1 MPAVTKTGIQ
11 SFCLTVRIGEKMQ
24 RLEGK
29 KAIITGASAGIG
41 KASALLFAREGA
53 SVGLIDIDE
62 VQGEAVTEE
71 IKNSGGDA
79 LFCRAD
85 VSQSAEQGRAIET
98 IAEKLGGIDILYN
111 NAGGATPQDDH
122 ILNMPL
128 EEFDYAVGLN
138 LFGPLVGCRMVIPY
152 MEKRGGGSIINTASI
167 RAMIGTPGADGYT
180 AAKGGIVSLTR
191 ALALQCASKGIRVN
205 AIAPGAVM
213 TKRVRALMDQGND
226 SGPTEKMI
234 QRHLLGLGKPGDVAS
249 VALFFASD
257 DSRWVTGQ
265 ILPVDGGASAN

>member
-1 MPAVTKTGIQ
+1 
-11 SFCLTVRIGEKMQ
+11 MQ

-29 KAIITGASAGIG
+29 KTIITGASAGIG

-71 IKNSGGDA
+71 IRNSGGDA

-85 VSQSAEQGRAIET
+85 VSQSTEQGRAIET
-98 IAEKLGGIDILYN
+98 IKEKLGGIDILYN

-138 LFGPLVGCRMVIPY
+138 LFGPLVGCRMVIPF
-152 MEKRGGGSIINTASI
+152 MEKRGGGSIINTGSI

-180 AAKGGIVSLTR
+180 AAKGGIVTLTR

-205 AIAPGAVM
+205 AVAPGAVM
-213 TKRVRALMDQGND
+213 TERVRALMDHGND

-234 QRHLLGLGKPGDVAS
+234 QRHLLGLGKPGNVAS

-265 ILPVDGGASAN
+265 ILPVDGGASAS